1 MWYRGFFCLYTPVGF
16 SVFAVFIP
24 LFIVFADIQREL
36 FCGCRMK
43 KFLFK
48 THHSSHYNVT
58 NWFTDVYGVTSWI
71 SDSSHHTLNIWKNAW
86 RLIFCSL
93 FGSYLL
99 ISVAVGCLFTA
110 WNGGRAICVMS
121 LKFNSSHF
129 NRLYARRL
137 SAVVMSDEF
146 LTKLFY
152 IIRWWYRLM
161 LSGWYI
167 WIASVV

>member
-43 KFLFK
+43 KILFK
-48 THHSSHYNVT
+48 THH
-58 NWFTDVYGVTSWI
+58 
-71 SDSSHHTLNIWKNAW
+71 
-86 RLIFCSL
+86 
-93 FGSYLL
+93 
-99 ISVAVGCLFTA
+99 
-110 WNGGRAICVMS
+110 
-121 LKFNSSHF
+121 SSHF

-152 IIRWWYRLM
+152 IIR
-161 LSGWYI
+161 
-167 WIASVV
+167 